1 MYDTIFAPV
10 TTIGSSAVSVF
21 RISGKDSAKILKAL
35 IKEKKLPVEKKLVLK
50 KVYHPKSKKELLDI
64 CMICWMPSPNSYTG
78 EDSFEVHCH
87 GGFSTSKAFI
97 DAFSK
102 VKELRFA
109 EAGEFSKRALINGK
123 IDLIKAEAVNQI
135 IIAESENQRNLS
147 VRQLEKGLSIP
158 VSSWKKQIIKT
169 LSKLEATIDFSDE
182 EAIPEKLF
190 IKNDLN
196 KIINQI
202 KKVLKEGEKYDV
214 LVKGLKVVITG
225 SPNVGKSSLFNYI
238 IKKEKSIVT
247 KIAGTTRDVVDKK
260 IILKGN
266 PVTFYDTAGIR
277 KTKGLVEK
285 EGIKKALNVIEEA
298 DILLTIY
305 DINKVE
311 ENKVLE
317 GTNKKWNIFN
327 KIDKKKNTKRYKDEK
342 KINTYFVSV
351 KTGEGIKGLLE
362 DISTTIIKKTKE
374 LKKEDYFYTN
384 SRQKNDLK
392 KAIENLRLAN
402 LEKDVEI
409 IAEYLRTAIYN
420 LERILGKVDI
430 EDVLGEIFSS
440 FCIGK

>member
-1 MYDTIFAPV
+1 M
-10 TTIGSSAVSVF
+10 
-21 RISGKDSAKILKAL
+21 
-35 IKEKKLPVEKKLVLK
+35 
-50 KVYHPKSKKELLDI
+50 
-64 CMICWMPSPNSYTG
+64 
-78 EDSFEVHCH
+78 
-87 GGFSTSKAFI
+87 
-97 DAFSK
+97 
-102 VKELRFA
+102 
-109 EAGEFSKRALINGK
+109 INGK

-190 IKNDLN
+190 IKDDLN